1 MREIYICAIVMIFIC
16 SLGNRPQASK
26 SFFLLAMIMFAL
38 VMLLMIFMTGYGVSV
53 QMPSNDEEWKS
64 VGYIFNVP
72 SFKDTVISI
81 SFTMGVYIFSS
92 LLYRDPWH
100 IITSFVQYMLLL
112 PSYIN
117 ILPIYAF
124 CMLFKYIYI
133 YTLFFLFF
141 CLYYFDIFI

>member
-26 SFFLLAMIMFAL
+26 SFFLLAMIMFSL
-38 VMLLMIFMTGYGVSV
+38 VMLLMIFMTGYGVFI
-53 QMPSNDEEWKS
+53 QMPSNDAEWNS
-64 VGYIFNVP
+64 VGHFIFNVP

-81 SFTMGVYIFSS
+81 SFTIGVYILSS
-92 LLYRDPWH
+92 IIYRDPWH
-100 IITSFVQYMLLL
+100 IITSFAQYMLLL

-124 CMLFKYIYI
+124 CKLLNLAY
-133 YTLFFLFF
+133 
-141 CLYYFDIFI
+141 LYLSYN